1 MVWSARFRPFTIHRS
16 PFTPF
21 RACRE
26 GRASYFPRLMEV
38 VPIDLFGVHVDVPF
52 PAPIGFSSAGLDA
65 FGAAICA
72 PATGLGLRAEQIR
85 MKRWDDLFGYELSA
99 QFFGEN
105 GLLMRSA
112 ERIKLGIRNGRTQG
126 DWNIIV
132 QTLTRF
138 YTIMDFDPSTITTLS
153 AHAHAK
159 FPSLDE
165 REQWL
170 SQFLHSPLI
179 ARPAALGYVQIMDW
193 EKDIRVLIEQS
204 NVVPDGI
211 FLSWDTQFKNEQD
224 WESFLASL
232 TSVMENSVN
241 LFDLGFEPLREKV

>member
-1 MVWSARFRPFTIHRS
+1 
-16 PFTPF
+16 
-21 RACRE
+21 
-26 GRASYFPRLMEV
+26 MEV
-38 VPIDLFGVHVDVPF
+38 VPIDLFGVHVDVSF

-105 GLLMRSA
+105 GILMRSA

-126 DWNIIV
+126 DWNIIL

-138 YTIMDFDPSTITTLS
+138 YSIMDFDTSTVTALS

-170 SQFLHSPLI
+170 SQFSHSPLI
-179 ARPAALGYVQIMDW
+179 ARSAALGYVQIMDW

-211 FLSWDTQFKNEQD
+211 FLSWDTQFKNAQD

-241 LFDLGFEPLREKV
+241 LFNLGFEPLREKV